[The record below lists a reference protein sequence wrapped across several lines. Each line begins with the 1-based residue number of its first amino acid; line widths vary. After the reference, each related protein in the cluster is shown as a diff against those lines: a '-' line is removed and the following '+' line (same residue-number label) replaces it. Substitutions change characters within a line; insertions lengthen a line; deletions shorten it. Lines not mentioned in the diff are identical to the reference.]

1 MKVKAI
7 APGYY
12 GHVRIKPGAVF
23 EMPESDMKQVDGKP
37 VLPSWVIDA
46 DAEVPSKK
54 GLKLPGAKVVKQPKG
69 AGGQAVIPPVHG
81 DDKGKGKDKG
91 EGASTG
97 DSDVI

>member
-23 EMPESDMKQVDGKP
+23 EMPESDMKQVDGKA

-46 DAEVPSKK
+46 DEEMPSKK
-54 GLKLPGAKVVKQPKG
+54 LKLPGAKVVKQPKA
-69 AGGQAVIPPVHG
+69 AGGKQIIPPVQG
-81 DDKGKGKDKG
+81 NDKG
-91 EGASTG
+91 EGQGAAASTG